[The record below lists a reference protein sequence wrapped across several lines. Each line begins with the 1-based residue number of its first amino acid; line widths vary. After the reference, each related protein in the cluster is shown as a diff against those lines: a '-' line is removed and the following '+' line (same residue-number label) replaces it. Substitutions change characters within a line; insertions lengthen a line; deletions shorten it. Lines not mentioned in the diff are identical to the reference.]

1 MSLEWVLEKTKRLKI
16 LLLNLKLHSSTLW
29 RELAILRSIL
39 DSVYNLK
46 HVLQVHIETVN
57 SDNLTV
63 QIHN

>member
-1 MSLEWVLEKTKRLKI
+1 MSLKWVLEKTKQLKI
-16 LLLNLKLHSSTLW
+16 LLLNLKLHSGTLW
-29 RELAILRSIL
+29 RELAIIRSIL

>member
-1 MSLEWVLEKTKRLKI
+1 MSLKWVLEKAKQLKI
-16 LLLNLKLHSSTLW
+16 LLLNLKLHSGTLW
-29 RELAILRSIL
+29 RELAIIRSIL

>member
-1 MSLEWVLEKTKRLKI
+1 MSLKLVLEKTKQHKI

-29 RELAILRSIL
+29 RELAIIRSIL